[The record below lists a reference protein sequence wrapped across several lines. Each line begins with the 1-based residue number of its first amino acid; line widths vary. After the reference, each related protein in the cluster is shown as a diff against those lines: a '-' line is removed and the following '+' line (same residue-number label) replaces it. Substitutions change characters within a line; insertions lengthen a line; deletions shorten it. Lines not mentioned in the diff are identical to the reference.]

1 MDVSIVTR
9 PKIRLATVHHVGP
22 YPEISE
28 AFGRLAASAGPAG
41 LLRPPGADM
50 IAIYHDD
57 PETTPAQNLQSDA
70 GVTVEEEVVLPAGLR
85 EMYLP
90 AGPYARTTHVGPY
103 DELPDAWAR
112 FMGRWLPS
120 SGRRVGPGPSFE
132 LYRNTPM
139 DTAPS
144 ALVTELYLSLD

>member
-1 MDVSIVTR
+1 
-9 PKIRLATVHHVGP
+9 
-22 YPEISE
+22 
-28 AFGRLAASAGPAG
+28 
-41 LLRPPGADM
+41 M

-70 GVTVEEEVVLPAGLR
+70 GVTVEEEVALPAGLR

-90 AGPYARTTHVGPY
+90 AGSYARTTHVGPY

-112 FMGRWLPS
+112 LMGRWLPS
-120 SGRRVGPGPSFE
+120 SGRRVGHGPSFE

-139 DTAPS
+139 DTAPA
-144 ALVTELYLSLD
+144 ALVTELYLSLE